1 MYKFKNFQDALN
13 VCRLRRRKQ
22 NLNLVLDKLELM
34 FTLHQAQPNIQQLLS
49 GNEFSGNFFNIFV
62 IFLEYENL
70 SVFFFI

>member
-1 MYKFKNFQDALN
+1 MKSIYKFHFFSQDALN

-49 GNEFSGNFFNIFV
+49 GNEFSGNF
-62 IFLEYENL
+62 
-70 SVFFFI
+70 